1 MGNDYNIS
9 YSSYQW
15 IYSYAMSDNWKKLQA
30 ETIDKT
36 NIVDHKYKQ
45 LLNAIKDPD
54 GYNTNLA
61 SKKRVET
68 LEQTQEEIKTQIE
81 DLSINSHPPIEF
93 TKKLNELHDKIDS
106 IYSVMK
112 VLSDRLNELEYQGE
126 VTFGEAY
133 HVGRA
138 KKHVTVSLRRKDKE
152 K

>member
-30 ETIDKT
+30 ETIEKT

-45 LLNAIKDPD
+45 LLNVIKDPD

-68 LEQTQEEIKTQIE
+68 LEQTQQEIKTQIE

-106 IYSVMK
+106 IYTLLET
-112 VLSDRLNELEYQGE
+112 LSNRLNKLEYDGE
-126 VTFGEAY
+126 INCGDKY
-133 HVGRA
+133 HVG
-138 KKHVTVSLRRKDKE
+138 KTNKLINISLRRTE

>member
-1 MGNDYNIS
+1 MVNINNVYQTVLVITNKDNRGYITPDEFNKIGTQVQLEIFENYFEDLNQQLRVPENDSEFSN
-9 YSSYQW
+9 
-15 IYSYAMSDNWKKLQA
+15 
-30 ETIDKT
+30 
-36 NIVDHKYKQ
+36 
-45 LLNAIKDPD
+45 
-54 GYNTNLA
+54 
-61 SKKRVET
+61 RVENI
-68 LEQTQEEIKTQIE
+68 EQTQQEIKTQIE

-106 IYSVMK
+106 IYTLLET
-112 VLSDRLNELEYQGE
+112 LSNRLNELEYQGE

>member
-30 ETIDKT
+30 ETIEKT

-61 SKKRVET
+61 SKKRVEN
-68 LEQTQEEIKTQIE
+68 LEQTQQEIKTQIE

-106 IYSVMK
+106 IYSLLE
-112 VLSDRLNELEYQGE
+112 VLSNRLNKLEYYGE
-126 VTFGEAY
+126 ITYGDLY
-133 HVGRA
+133 HVGKS
-138 KKHVTVSLRRKDKE
+138 KKIVTFNK
-152 K
+152 